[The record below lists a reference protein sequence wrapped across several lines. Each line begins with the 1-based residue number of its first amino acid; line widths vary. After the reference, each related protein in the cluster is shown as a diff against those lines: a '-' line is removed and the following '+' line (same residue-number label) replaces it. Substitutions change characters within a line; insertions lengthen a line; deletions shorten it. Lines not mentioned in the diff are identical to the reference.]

1 MFSTTIKWGVRICVS
16 IYQISQFYIY
26 WKNMSFQ
33 NIIQQHKS
41 GVGSVSMEP
50 LHLRPYAIFSY
61 ICGFDFKKYIYYSI
75 LEDYG
80 KKENID

>member
-1 MFSTTIKWGVRICVS
+1 MLVS
-16 IYQISQFYIY
+16 IKYLNLTYIGKTMLI
-26 WKNMSFQ
+26 W
-33 NIIQQHKS
+33 NIIQQHDS
-41 GVGSVSMEP
+41 GVGYVSTEP